1 MLKKI
6 LSLKDAQKI
15 EKKDQKSISG
25 GRVPVLIRCYPSSD
39 PECCGTAQWQC
50 GVGPHSGG
58 LYRNGYCVCF

>member
-1 MLKKI
+1 MFRQI
-6 LSLKDAQKI
+6 LSLEGAQEI

-25 GRVPVLIRCYPSSD
+25 GGRPILIRCYPSSD

-58 LYRNGYCVCF
+58 SYQNGYCACF

>member
-6 LSLKDAQKI
+6 LNLTDTKKI

-25 GRVPVLIRCYPSSD
+25 GRIPTLNKCYPSSD

-50 GVGPHSGG
+50 GIGPHSGG
-58 LYRNGYCVCF
+58 LFNGYSCDCF